1 MYALAHQRGERIINE
16 AMPGQ
21 PPHAPETLAHDVDAE
36 MPAFFGT
43 CMACVQMAVVI
54 DPELF
59 WVQGSLQTILYLRSG
74 DRHVCLA
81 TASLGS
87 GNTCLLM

>member
-1 MYALAHQRGERIINE
+1 
-16 AMPGQ
+16 
-21 PPHAPETLAHDVDAE
+21 
-36 MPAFFGT
+36 
-43 CMACVQMAVVI
+43 VQMAVVI

-59 WVQGSLQTILYLRSG
+59 WVQGSSQTILYLRSG